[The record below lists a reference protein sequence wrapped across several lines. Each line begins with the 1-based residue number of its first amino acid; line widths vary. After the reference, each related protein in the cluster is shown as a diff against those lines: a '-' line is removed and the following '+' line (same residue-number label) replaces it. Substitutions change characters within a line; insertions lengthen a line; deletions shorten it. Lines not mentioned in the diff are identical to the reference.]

1 VADYLW
7 PFAPVVLA
15 ALLVTAGTTPFF
27 HRLSFRVGAVQ
38 KPDERRVHTRPTALL
53 GGAAIL
59 LGVLAGLAM
68 AWIRTDFEPVFQAST
83 IPLGVAVA
91 AVLMFGVGQLD
102 DLRQVSPP
110 AKIAGTVLAATTM
123 SIAGVSIL
131 FFRIPFAGLLSL
143 SPDMSTLL
151 TVLWAIGMTTAI
163 NYVDGLDGLAAGIVA
178 IAAAALL
185 LYCERLDHI
194 GALGKDNVGPIVAA
208 AVLGACLGFLPHNF
222 HPARIFMGDAGALLL
237 GILMAASTIAVGGNT
252 DAQFSGQTFFFFA
265 PLFIPLV
272 ILGVPVFDT
281 AFSILRRA
289 RKGMG
294 VTVADKDHLHH
305 RLMRLGHGQRR
316 SVAILWLWTGL
327 LSAIVLYPTYSGE
340 GDLYIPFAV
349 LAAGLGLYTL
359 FGAGLHGSDPIDV
372 PEPEPDPAHRRR

>member
-59 LGVLAGLAM
+59 LGVLAGMAV

-359 FGAGLHGSDPIDV
+359 FGAGLHGSDPMDE
-372 PEPEPDPAHRRR
+372 PEPEPAHRRR